1 MAGITA
7 RISWS
12 HRNLT
17 YGYQEFKFPDQ
28 PDSSSSDIEFGFLE
42 DGDDGFFFGSCNG
55 SADEVRG
62 NEMADLGFGNDDG
75 DDDDDDDEGK
85 EKDGIGVE
93 NAGDYWESQHQLLEG
108 TLRRTSSLESRIR
121 NAAKEALNDVRRLG
135 IVCGCGKSMT
145 ESCRVCV
152 MREVCCRLQK
162 AGFNTAVCRSKWR
175 SSANIPSGEHTFLDV
190 IEESRKGEVRV
201 IVELN
206 LRAEFEIAR
215 ASDDYNR
222 LVQRLP
228 QIYVGK
234 VERLNNV
241 IKILCLAAKKCMKE
255 KKMHMGP
262 WRKHSYMQAKWLRFC
277 ERNTSTE
284 TPPAPVGCS
293 VRSSKPRA
301 SLLTVDLLG
310 TTLSNVR
317 CAAV

>member
-7 RISWS
+7 RISWN

-28 PDSSSSDIEFGFLE
+28 PDSSSSDMEFGFLE
-42 DGDDGFFFGSCNG
+42 DGDDGFFFESRNG

-62 NEMADLGFGNDDG
+62 NEMAGLGFGI
-75 DDDDDDDEGK
+75 DDEDERKGN
-85 EKDGIGVE
+85 DGVGVE
-93 NAGDYWESQHQLLEG
+93 NAASYWESQHQLLEA

-121 NAAKEALNDVRRLG
+121 NAAKEALDDVRRPG
-135 IVCGCGKSMT
+135 NVCGCGKSMA

-152 MREVCCRLQK
+152 MREVCCRLQN

-175 SSANIPSGEHTFLDV
+175 SSAHIPSGEHTFLDV
-190 IEESRKGEVRV
+190 IEVSRKGEVRV
-201 IVELN
+201 IIELN

-222 LVQRLP
+222 LVQKLP

-262 WRKHSYMQAKWLRFC
+262 WREHSYMQAKWLRFC

-284 TPPAPVGCS
+284 TLPAPVGCS

>member
-1 MAGITA
+1 MAGFTA

-62 NEMADLGFGNDDG
+62 NEMEDLG
-75 DDDDDDDEGK
+75 
-85 EKDGIGVE
+85 
-93 NAGDYWESQHQLLEG
+93 QHQLLEG
-108 TLRRTSSLESRIR
+108 ALRRTSSLESRIR

-152 MREVCCRLQK
+152 MREVCCRLQN

-175 SSANIPSGEHTFLDV
+175 SSANIPSEHTFLDV

-262 WRKHSYMQAKWLRFC
+262 WRKHSYMQAKWRRFC

-284 TPPAPVGCS
+284 TPSAPVGCS

-317 CAAV
+317 CTAV

>member
-7 RISWS
+7 RISLN

-28 PDSSSSDIEFGFLE
+28 PDSSLSDMEFGFLE
-42 DGDDGFFFGSCNG
+42 DGDDGFFFESCNG

-62 NEMADLGFGNDDG
+62 NEMVGLGFG
-75 DDDDDDDEGK
+75 DDDEDEWKGN
-85 EKDGIGVE
+85 DGVGVE
-93 NAGDYWESQHQLLEG
+93 NDGNYWESQHQLLEA

-121 NAAKEALNDVRRLG
+121 NAAKEALNDVRRHG
-135 IVCGCGKSMT
+135 NVCGCGKSMA
-145 ESCRVCV
+145 ESCTVCV
-152 MREVCCRLQK
+152 MREVCCRLQN
-162 AGFNTAVCRSKWR
+162 AGFNTAFCRSKWR
-175 SSANIPSGEHTFLDV
+175 SSAHIPSGEHTFLDV